1 MIAVVNVIVRK
12 GKAYT
17 CVAAQTEAGFYVDS
31 EPVFVVDLDTDEVLA
46 ALERVI
52 ALGHPSVPT
61 PTVEEMGKRPGLV
74 PSAAGV
80 SNWKKLAQGGTSCSI
95 QWRKDGTITL
105 FISRL
110 DKKGRF
116 EWDPARTRTFAG
128 DTPLLTVVEVML
140 EDVRSRHEVTEQ

>member
-1 MIAVVNVIVRK
+1 VIRVVGVIVRK

-17 CVAAQTEAGFYVDS
+17 CAAAQTEAGFYVDS
-31 EPVFVVDLDTDEVLA
+31 EPIFAVDLDTDEVLA
-46 ALERVI
+46 ALEEVI
-52 ALGHPSVPT
+52 ALGHPSIPT
-61 PTVEEMGKRPGLV
+61 PTAEEMRTRQGLV

-80 SNWKKLAQGGTSCSI
+80 SSWRKLAQGGTSYSI

-105 FISRL
+105 FMSRF

-128 DTPLLTVVEVML
+128 DTPLRTVVEAIL
-140 EDVRSRHEVTEQ
+140 EDVHSRHELTEQ

>member
-1 MIAVVNVIVRK
+1 MTSVASVVVRK

-46 ALERVI
+46 ALEKVI

-61 PTVEEMGKRPGLV
+61 PTVEEMRKRQGLII

-80 SNWKKLAQGGTSCSI
+80 SSWKKLAQGGASYSI
-95 QWRKDGTITL
+95 QWRKDGTTTL
-105 FISRL
+105 FISHL
-110 DKKGRF
+110 DTKGRF
-116 EWDPARTRTFAG
+116 EWDPARTRTFAAN
-128 DTPLLTVVEVML
+128 TPLRIIVETIF
-140 EDVRSRHEVTEQ
+140 EDVHSRHELGE

>member
-1 MIAVVNVIVRK
+1 MIRVASVVVRK

-31 EPVFVVDLDTDEVLA
+31 EPVFVVDLHTDEVLA
-46 ALERVI
+46 ALEKVI

-61 PTVEEMGKRPGLV
+61 PTVEEMRKRPGLI

-80 SNWKKLAQGGTSCSI
+80 SSWKKLAQGGASYSI
-95 QWRKDGTITL
+95 QWRKDSTITL

-128 DTPLLTVVEVML
+128 DTPLRTVVEAIL
-140 EDVRSRHEVTEQ
+140 EDVRSRPELMR